1 MDGDQILSVLRD
13 GLFTA
18 VVGDVMDTLGLT
30 RQFLPPEIRP
40 LHADLTIAGR
50 AMPVHEADIAPG
62 EEDDAG
68 AFGLMFKALDDLKAG
83 EVYICAGAS
92 PTYALWGGLMSTRAQ
107 KLGAAGAVMDGYHRD
122 TREITALSFPVFSR
136 GGYAQDQ
143 RLRGRVVDFRQPI
156 VFANGCRVAPGD
168 IVFRRHRR
176 RGHHPEGRGRRGG
189 APRRRK
195 GHRREYGAAH
205 DRSGALCRRCV
216 RRNRHHVRA

>member
-40 LHADLTIAGR
+40 LNADLTIAGR

-68 AFGLMFKALDDLKAG
+68 AFGLMFKALDDLKVG

-107 KLGAAGAVMDGYHRD
+107 KLGAVGAVMDGYHRD

-143 RLRGRVVDFRQPI
+143 RVRGRVVDFRQPI
-156 VFANGCRVAPGD
+156 VFTNGCRVAPGD
-168 IVFRRHRR
+168 IVF
-176 RGHHPEGRGRRGG
+176 GDIDGVVIIP
-189 APRRRK
+189 K
-195 GHRREYGAAH
+195 DAA
-205 DRSGALCRRCV
+205 DEVVRLAVEKTTGENTV
-216 RRNRHHVRA
+216 RRMIEAGRSAEDAFAETGIM

>member
-1 MDGDQILSVLRD
+1 MNGDQILSVLRD

-40 LHADLTIAGR
+40 LHADLAIAGR

-156 VFANGCRVAPGD
+156 TFANGCRVAPGD
-168 IVFRRHRR
+168 IVF
-176 RGHHPEGRGRRGG
+176 GDIDGVVIIP
-189 APRRRK
+189 K
-195 GHRREYGAAH
+195 DAA
-205 DRSGALCRRCV
+205 DEVVRLAVEKATGENTV
-216 RRNRHHVRA
+216 RRMIEAGRTAEGAFAETGIM

>member
-1 MDGDQILSVLRD
+1 MNGDLSVLRD

-40 LHADLTIAGR
+40 LHADLAIAGR
-50 AMPVHEADIAPG
+50 AMPVHEADIVPG

-68 AFGLMFKALDDLKAG
+68 PFGLMFKALDDLKAG

-92 PTYALWGGLMSTRAQ
+92 ATYALWGGLMSTRAQ

-143 RLRGRVVDFRQPI
+143 RVRGRVVDFRQPI
-156 VFANGCRVAPGD
+156 TFANGCRVSPGD
-168 IVFRRHRR
+168 IVF
-176 RGHHPEGRGRRGG
+176 GDIDGVVIIP
-189 APRRRK
+189 K
-195 GHRREYGAAH
+195 DAA
-205 DRSGALCRRCV
+205 DEVVRLAVEKTTGENTV
-216 RRNRHHVRA
+216 RRMIEAGRTAEDAFAETGIM